1 MGWLALNLLECVLT
15 LYPQNADGT
24 ANLDAPIW
32 SGIPAQNLRVADR
45 WIKIETKPTGA
56 PYPIKHPLVPQ
67 FEISIE
73 RVWALYVENLD
84 GVVPDQSTCVLD
96 IVWTEELS
104 GQWHRETFYGV
115 TISDRNRAS
124 RNEEQGFTEGL
135 TFDAQYY
142 VLDSGQG
149 SAPSIAGTL
158 PMQVVYVDGGTSIPI
173 YNYNPDNQAFTE
185 TQSGL
190 ASSLASLAAGN
201 GRPFEI
207 VFATE
212 QYPVLW
218 LDESGTVWTFNLT
231 SGAPLASATPRLD
244 FYIGPTR
251 VASLDASGTLYS
263 NQFLGNP
270 QLAQSNA
277 FQFLSSNAVQL
288 TLDATA
294 ARANNWHLFNPMDV
308 SGDGTCELVCWAR
321 VENLGAME
329 DGQAITSWPD
339 ESGNGNDLDCAS
351 TYSSSISYQSN
362 VPYCN
367 SPPALSENPDTDL
380 ATQETLP
387 ESGSPAVLVESGETL
402 TTLGASFNPDAHA
415 LLVVACPFG
424 FNATGALLNSNPTGL
439 ANDFSLALAAGKIQ
453 GNFWTQTSPDTVTQ
467 ETATGNSV
475 LTPGWYLFE
484 QTGDANSL
492 TVTVNGTVA
501 ASVAFTSTST
511 GTFRPIQLGAVTN
524 GFAGYVKA
532 VLVYQGNPTD
542 AENFWLRLFLNNA
555 YQIFE
560 D

>member
-24 ANLDAPIW
+24 PNLDAPIW
-32 SGIPAQNLRVADR
+32 SGVPAQNLRVADR
-45 WIKIETKPTGA
+45 WIKVETRPTGA

-67 FEISIE
+67 FEISVE
-73 RVWALYVENLD
+73 RVWALSAENLA
-84 GVVPDQSTCVLD
+84 GVIPDQGTCVLD
-96 IVWTEELS
+96 IAWTEEFS
-104 GQWHRETFYGV
+104 GQWHRETYYGV

-149 SAPSIAGTL
+149 AAPPITGTL
-158 PMQVVYVDGGTSIPI
+158 PMQVIYVDGGSSIPI
-173 YNYNPDNQAFTE
+173 YNYNPASQAFTQ

-190 ASSLASLAAGN
+190 APSLASLAAGN
-201 GRPFEI
+201 GWPFEI
-207 VFATE
+207 VFAPN

-218 LDESGTVWTFNLT
+218 LDTSGTTWTFNLV

-263 NQFLGNP
+263 GQFLGNP
-270 QLAQSNA
+270 QLAQNNA
-277 FQFLSSNAVQL
+277 FQFISNNAVQL

-294 ARANNWHLFNPMDV
+294 ARASGWHLFNPTDV
-308 SGDGTCELVCWAR
+308 TGDGTCQLVCWVR
-321 VENLGAME
+321 VENLAAME
-329 DGQAITSWPD
+329 DSQSITSWPD
-339 ESGNGNDLDCAS
+339 ESGEGNDLDCAGN
-351 TYSSSISYQSN
+351 YRSSLSYQSN
-362 VPYCN
+362 VPYSA
-367 SPPALSENPDTDL
+367 SPPALSENPDIDL
-380 ATQETLP
+380 TTQESLP
-387 ESGSPAVLVESGETL
+387 VSASPAVLVESGETL
-402 TTLGASFNPDAHA
+402 TTLAAAFNPDAHT

-424 FNATGALLNSNPTGL
+424 FNATGTLLSSNPTEL

-453 GNFWTQTSPDTVTQ
+453 GNFWVQTAPGTVTQ
-467 ETATGNSV
+467 ETATGSSI

-484 QTGDANSL
+484 QSGSADGL
-492 TVTVNGTVA
+492 TVTVNGTPA
-501 ASVAFTSTST
+501 ASVEFSGTST
-511 GTFRPIQLGAVTN
+511 GTLQPIQIGAAAN

-532 VLVYQGNPTD
+532 VLAYQGLPTD
-542 AENFWLRLFLNNA
+542 IERFWLRLFLNNA
-555 YQIFE
+555 YRIYE